1 MPASLTV
8 EQTPHR
14 RERSLTNAGVWS
26 TEAHAA
32 FGGLD
37 TTQARTSTGLMS
49 PFQAII
55 RMYLYTVG
63 LDRPQILASSV
74 TFIVPAA

>member
-1 MPASLTV
+1 MPVSLTV

-14 RERSLTNAGVWS
+14 RERSLTNAGVWNA
-26 TEAHAA
+26 EAHAA
-32 FGGLD
+32 FVRVD
-37 TTQARTSTGLMS
+37 ITQARTSTRLMI
-49 PFQAII
+49 PFHAII

-63 LDRPQILASSV
+63 RDRPQILASSV